1 MRVTT
6 PAFVLRRV
14 RWSESSLILTL
25 YSLDFGRISGMAK
38 GALRPKSKFYGQLE
52 MLSLTEL
59 SLSRKE
65 GREIDTVTGAGTVK
79 SHQKLRTD
87 PLAYAHA
94 CLFSEWMM
102 GMVWG
107 SEPSQPVFHL
117 VDNTLNALE
126 ESGSGWP
133 VLCAAVERLLR
144 LSGLAMQLDRCSSCG
159 REEVSGP
166 ERVGWRPGLGGVVC
180 PECLS
185 EEGTVPRGLIGFL
198 RRARRT
204 PLDRISRTRLWP
216 GGFRQCHDLLR
227 EFAENHLGT
236 ALKLNSL
243 KVLEDLENA

>member
-1 MRVTT
+1 LRVTT

-38 GALRPKSKFYGQLE
+38 GALRPKSKFYGQME
-52 MLSLTEL
+52 MLSLTEV
-59 SLSRKE
+59 SLSRRE
-65 GREIDTVTGAGTVK
+65 GREIDTVTEAGTVK
-79 SHQKLRTD
+79 AHQKLRED
-87 PLAYAHA
+87 PVAYAHA
-94 CLFSEWMM
+94 CLFAEWMM
-102 GMVWG
+102 GLVWG

-117 VDNTLNALE
+117 VDKTLDALE
-126 ESGSGWP
+126 ESAEMWP
-133 VLCAAVERLLR
+133 VQCAAVERLLR
-144 LSGLAMQLDRCSSCG
+144 LSGLAMELDRCCRCG
-159 REEVSGP
+159 GEDVDGP

-180 PECLS
+180 GRCLS
-185 EEGTVPRGLIGFL
+185 EGRTVPRGLVRFL
-198 RRARRT
+198 RRSRQT